1 MGKPELYDRWLRELW
16 PLRAAG
22 TLRTAVHEEIP
33 ATTTPPEPMAVVRGW
48 RPGRLPC
55 SDESP

>member
-1 MGKPELYDRWLRELW
+1 MGEPELYDRWLRELW
-16 PLRAAG
+16 QLRAAG

-33 ATTTPPEPMAVVRGW
+33 STTPPEPMALVRGW
-48 RPGRLPC
+48 RPGRLLC